1 MAKRFF
7 KLSDDVEVPGRW
19 HLGIP
24 MDVHG
29 REVEDPWVFK
39 KGVVVPHLGRLVI
52 PRDHPGRSLD
62 FSEAGFATPVLHARA
77 AEVFDVLAPSD
88 VQLIPVE
95 IQGHSGAF
103 SILVATRLIHCVDE
117 RASDEVAHWTP
128 EDGQPEKVG
137 QYRKVS
143 GLRIDPARVGDAKVF
158 RPWGWS
164 VALIVSE
171 DLKQALERLGATG
184 THFIDV

>member
-7 KLSDDVEVPGRW
+7 KLSDDVEVRGRW

-24 MDVHG
+24 RDVHG
-29 REVEDPWVFK
+29 QEVEDPWIFK
-39 KGVVVPHLGRLVI
+39 KGVAIPQPGRLCI
-52 PRDHPGRSLD
+52 APEHPGIALD
-62 FSEAGFATPVLHARA
+62 FSEAGFATPVLSARA
-77 AEVFDVLAPSD
+77 AQVFATLAPED
-88 VQLIPVE
+88 IQLFPVALR
-95 IQGHSGAF
+95 GHPGPF
-103 SILVATRLIHCVDE
+103 HILVATRLLRCVDE
-117 RASDEVAHWTP
+117 TASDEVEHWTP

-143 GLRIDPARVGDAKVF
+143 GLRINPAQVGDAKVF

-184 THFIDV
+184 THFIEV